1 MTEQDLLRVI
11 ERKRKS
17 GKKVFCAV
25 CGNEIHPEDDL
36 AGVQY
41 VRTVRRTELFFQPMY
56 QERFSVA
63 AIDDRMATGK
73 EKLWVR

>member
-25 CGNEIHPEDDL
+25 CWNEIHPEDDL

-41 VRTVRRTELFFQPMY
+41 VRTVRRTEIFFH
-56 QERFSVA
+56 
-63 AIDDRMATGK
+63 DRCAK
-73 EKLWVR
+73 NAFR